1 MRPSLQYTITAAAFL
16 GALVLGYF
24 GRDVIQPLNRN
35 TTVNVSTNTQPG
47 EKTYTLGELYS
58 KGIDIDT
65 EMVSAQYRK
74 NQACYSGFPLVGAG
88 SDQQMNIADLQVL
101 THVSANAYTL
111 PPTFLSEIQN
121 KFDAGW
127 NLTTFCVNGD
137 SRTNPKIYF
146 SMVYTGTGQIVTRLR
161 APASSPNGA
170 PSLIGFWDAS
180 ESGKTY
186 TSISFS
192 EPIRLMG
199 MGDITYF
206 YRLDLVS
213 TPTTSGVS
221 GQQVIGYSGGGDGPF
236 GWSLKVGFS
245 PKQEQ
250 LSILQYCSFDSSTE
264 KSKNVCSPLIQ

>member
-1 MRPSLQYTITAAAFL
+1 LTA
-16 GALVLGYF
+16 
-24 GRDVIQPLNRN
+24 
-35 TTVNVSTNTQPG
+35 
-47 EKTYTLGELYS
+47 
-58 KGIDIDT
+58 
-65 EMVSAQYRK
+65 
-74 NQACYSGFPLVGAG
+74 
-88 SDQQMNIADLQVL
+88 
-101 THVSANAYTL
+101 
-111 PPTFLSEIQN
+111 
-121 KFDAGW
+121 
-127 NLTTFCVNGD
+127 FCVNGD
-137 SRTNPKIYF
+137 RSANPKIYF

-236 GWSLKVGFS
+236 GWSLKVGLS

-264 KSKNVCSPLIQ
+264 KSKNVCSQSIQ